1 MKKYTYQTCLRLSET
16 LKEDMTAICDSY
28 QINESDFMRRAIA
41 ESVQSIQENPND
53 ESRKYMFV

>member
-16 LKEDMTAICDSY
+16 LKEDMTSICDSY
-28 QINESDFMRRAIA
+28 QINESDFMRHAIA

-53 ESRKYMFV
+53 ESRKYMVV

>member
-1 MKKYTYQTCLRLSET
+1 MPLT
-16 LKEDMTAICDSY
+16 LKEDMTTICDRY

>member
-28 QINESDFMRRAIA
+28 KINESDFMRRAIA
-41 ESVQSIQENPND
+41 QSVQSMQQIPNY
-53 ESRKYMFV
+53 ESR

>member
-1 MKKYTYQTCLRLSET
+1 MKKYNYQTCLRLSEK
-16 LKEDMTAICDSY
+16 LKDEMTAICDSY

>member
-28 QINESDFMRRAIA
+28 HINESDFMRHAIA
-41 ESVQSIQENPND
+41 ESVQSMRENPND